1 MVDRKGDDDGDL
13 HRNRGRRDFVLSP
26 GKKIETFREWHKN
39 ESKAHKINFNLY
51 HRYSQ
56 YNCLLRMRDLG
67 REVQEGA
74 ELRDTASHPT
84 PRAAQNSAFTV
95 RMLSCFRGRGQQP
108 SAAQHVRAL
117 SAALGHVY
125 STVCAVRLVP
135 RLCAMGHPKSACAEP
150 WPSWFFQTASAVLQ

>member
-1 MVDRKGDDDGDL
+1 MVDRKADDDGD
-13 HRNRGRRDFVLSP
+13 R
-26 GKKIETFREWHKN
+26 KKIETFREWHKN